1 MLADFDAEL
10 ANFTRVVPRDFAA
23 VLETR
28 RDAVAEGL
36 DPDGDIVWNRILEV
50 TGG

>member
-1 MLADFDAEL
+1 MREEAL
-10 ANFTRVVPRDFAA
+10 
-23 VLETR
+23 
-28 RDAVAEGL
+28 AEGI